1 MGNSLSKALAVAIG
15 FLANLFGFGSGEDPT
30 MAAIVERLQQV
41 EKEKEEESKW
51 GKEQIEAAQQEIKK
65 MEEEKTRMLNSMDEQ
80 KLRAAEAQAIAQ
92 QADKKIEDLKAEM
105 TRVQNGVEEE
115 KRKATVEAMD
125 RLRLGINPVE
135 LPTNF
140 TAMKQRYK
148 YDPAKF
154 HLAVAGGS
162 GTGKSSLINAFRG
175 IKNKA
180 KDAEPTDFVEC
191 TSEVKRLPDKARPQ
205 IVWFDVPG
213 ANTLKVP
220 DWRYFNDQGLYIFQ
234 AIIVLYSSRFTATD
248 IAILRNCERY
258 NIPTY
263 LVRSQSDT
271 PLREII
277 KEKINEDEFLLA
289 DIDPAILEEARQEFI
304 DRTQANVDSNLKQ
317 AGLGQKRMYAVSRDA
332 LYNLVIGK
340 DSRSSICLHEVE
352 LVEDII
358 REALERRGV
367 DVPEMRQVS

>member
-1 MGNSLSKALAVAIG
+1 
-15 FLANLFGFGSGEDPT
+15 
-30 MAAIVERLQQV
+30 
-41 EKEKEEESKW
+41 
-51 GKEQIEAAQQEIKK
+51 
-65 MEEEKTRMLNSMDEQ
+65 
-80 KLRAAEAQAIAQ
+80 
-92 QADKKIEDLKAEM
+92 
-105 TRVQNGVEEE
+105 
-115 KRKATVEAMD
+115 
-125 RLRLGINPVE
+125 
-135 LPTNF
+135 
-140 TAMKQRYK
+140 MKQRYK

-154 HLAVAGGS
+154 HLAVAGVS

-248 IAILRNCERY
+248 IAILRNCEHY

-277 KEKINEDEFLLA
+277 KEKIDEDEFLLA

-317 AGLGQKRMYAVSRDA
+317 AGLEQKRIYAVSRDA